1 MCDVGK
7 YLDYESC
14 KWRKRLIDKLAK
26 ECSENV
32 DENEMTNVTLNEY
45 RNIYGSCTIYITL
58 FAIAFLIIIGIR
70 NVFIYFCWY
79 LKGDTNIT
87 KINSSTETVV
97 S

>member
-14 KWRKRLIDKLAK
+14 KCRKRLIDKLAK

-45 RNIYGSCTIYITL
+45 RNICGSCTIYITL
-58 FAIAFLIIIGIR
+58 FVIAFLIIIGIR
-70 NVFIYFCWY
+70 NVFIYFYWY
-79 LKGDTNIT
+79 LKGDTNII
-87 KINSSTETVV
+87 KINSSTETVI